1 MESKSMESAK
11 SEKTFLKGDPQRA
24 VPYMILAILIVV
36 LSISS
41 KNFLQVSTFRN
52 LFQSVAA
59 TGIVAVGAMFVL
71 ITGGIDFTAGY
82 GLATAAVS
90 AGALYVALGRNV
102 WALLITGILV
112 GTLIGVVNGLIISKL
127 KVPPFITT
135 LAMMSV
141 LQGMALFI
149 SEGRQV
155 LIKEPATL
163 FIGQGVLFGWLPFG
177 FVIFLVVCLIG
188 YLILNRTKM
197 GVYVYAMGGNENAA
211 VYAGVDVAHYKFLV
225 YVFAGF
231 CTGIAAVVS
240 CSRVALVSSSIS
252 SDILMDAIS
261 SAIIGG
267 TSSSGGKGTIQ
278 GTICGVLIM
287 GLISTAL
294 TYLNVDT
301 LLRDVVKGLVIIG
314 ALMIDAA
321 VNKAGSDK

>member
-1 MESKSMESAK
+1 MENKSLENKKDTKKGFISA
-11 SEKTFLKGDPQRA
+11 PQRV
-24 VPYMILAILIVV
+24 VPFIILALLIIV

-41 KNFLQVSTFRN
+41 PKFLQMSTFRN

-71 ITGGIDFTAGY
+71 ITGGIDFTAGF
-82 GLATAAVS
+82 GLATAAVT
-90 AGALYVALGRNV
+90 AGAVYVYFGRNV
-102 WALLITGILV
+102 WALLITGIV
-112 GTLIGVVNGLIISKL
+112 AGTFIGAVNGIIISKL

-141 LQGMALFI
+141 LQGISLFI
-149 SEGRQV
+149 SEGRQI
-155 LIKEPATL
+155 LIKEQATL
-163 FIGQGVLFGWLPFG
+163 FIGQGVLFGWFPFA
-177 FVIFLVVCLIG
+177 FVIFLAVCLIG
-188 YLILNRTKM
+188 ALILNRTKM

-211 VYAGVDVAHYKFLV
+211 VYAGVNVAHYKFLV

-231 CTGIAAVVS
+231 CTGVASVVS

-261 SAIIGG
+261 SAVIGG
-267 TSSSGGKGTIQ
+267 TSSSGGKGTIT
-278 GTICGVLIM
+278 GTIAGTLIM

-294 TYLNVDT
+294 TYLNVDM
-301 LLRDVVKGLVIIG
+301 LLRDVVKGLVIIA

-321 VNKAGSDK
+321 VNRVRFS